1 MSRLNKIKRI
11 IAGALV
17 ALLLLVQGP
26 VGYALAVPTPPS
38 APTAPFAPEAPE
50 GPQPPPEAP
59 IAPDSPTAPG
69 TSGEP
74 DANLPP
80 ASGET
85 LAQEQPQDEGGSE
98 EGGSWREGRR
108 RNRDGDGGNTGAPSE
123 QTSESQPQPEGVV
136 SDGNVGETTI
146 NTGNADN
153 SANILNSA
161 NSNLA
166 GGDSASESG
175 EGGGITVVNDGNGSG
190 SDNTGSATVNSDSTT
205 TQDNT
210 ARVVNNLDQ
219 DSTTGDNSASRNTG
233 GDSTIT
239 TGDANVTGTI
249 INSVNTN
256 VDGVMVAEFNV
267 ADDHVGDILLDFGSG
282 CISGCGVGDVAVV
295 NSGNGDSSTNT
306 GTVDSTASDTTFQ
319 NNDATIENNL
329 TLEAN
334 SGDNWASR
342 NTGGDSTIET
352 GDANVS
358 ANLLT
363 FANTNIVGGVVYSVV
378 NIFGDLIGDII
389 FPENVCCL
397 ADTTVK
403 NVGNGDGSTNTAN
416 VNLDSTDTTTQTN
429 DATIL
434 NNLNLD
440 ATTGGNDV
448 SRNTNGTNSV
458 TTGDASIDAQLL
470 NIANT
475 NIAGGLWWLVIVNEA
490 GKWVGKI
497 LGSDGNFYGGSD
509 GFEFTVNDAGEVAVT
524 NSGNGAGSTNTG
536 TVNQTTNNT
545 TEQTNTANIV
555 NNVDLSANT
564 GGNSASRNTGGNNSI
579 TTGDASIIA
588 NIVNFVNNNISGGGM
603 LFVNVVNVFGSWLG
617 DFVGPGQ
624 HKDKTT
630 GQLALEAQSQST
642 GGVGGESSN
651 GQSQSS
657 SSGGTGGNGGS
668 SGSSPSDSSED
679 SDATAGGSSTTTGG
693 SSIFASILNTK
704 VAGFRTADS
713 GTGFA
718 GGETTSAL
726 VDAVEETAKTINF
739 NLAWLIFLIPFGL
752 GIGLVKK
759 KLLA

>member
-1 MSRLNKIKRI
+1 MSEKTLNKIKKFI
-11 IAGALV
+11 IGILI
-17 ALLLLVQGP
+17 ALLLVVQGP

-38 APTAPFAPEAPE
+38 APTAPSAPEAPE
-50 GPQPPPEAP
+50 GPPPPPEAP

-74 DANLPP
+74 DANQPP
-80 ASGET
+80 AGGET
-85 LAQEQPQDEGGSE
+85 LAQEQSQGDGGSDE
-98 EGGSWREGRR
+98 EGSWREGRR
-108 RNRDGDGGNTGAPSE
+108 RNRDGDGGNTGTSSS
-123 QTSESQPQPEGVV
+123 QSSESQPEENQPQPQGVV

-403 NVGNGDGSTNTAN
+403 NVGNGDGSTNTTN
-416 VNLDSTDTTTQTN
+416 VNLDSTDTTTQIN

-440 ATTGGNDV
+440 ATTGDNMT
-448 SRNTNGTNSV
+448 SSNTNGTNSV
-458 TTGDASIDAQLL
+458 
-470 NIANT
+470 
-475 NIAGGLWWLVIVNEA
+475 
-490 GKWVGKI
+490 
-497 LGSDGNFYGGSD
+497 
-509 GFEFTVNDAGEVAVT
+509 
-524 NSGNGAGSTNTG
+524 
-536 TVNQTTNNT
+536 
-545 TEQTNTANIV
+545 
-555 NNVDLSANT
+555 
-564 GGNSASRNTGGNNSI
+564 

-651 GQSQSS
+651 SQSQSS